1 MGYIVLPKI
10 MRALGSRNYRL
21 FFFAQAFSQVGL
33 WMQRV
38 AMGWLIYRLTNAPS
52 ALGMVDF
59 AACIPSLILV
69 GVTGPVLS
77 RVDLRKALFVSQ
89 LLLSLSAALIAFL
102 TWTQWINYTWIL
114 WISLFLG
121 TVNAFDMTARQSLV
135 VYMVDYK
142 EDMSNA
148 LALNSSLFN
157 VARLIGPSIAGVTIH
172 HIGEALCFAL
182 NSLTYLAT
190 IFALRVMHMKEKP
203 IIRRR
208 DGGEK
213 PKREGI
219 IQSLMGGVRY
229 VRAFPPFFYS
239 LMMATAAGI
248 FGFPYIVLMPA
259 MARDALGGNAKTMG
273 VLLFAIGVG
282 ALAGSLMMAARKSPI
297 GLDRWQTRT
306 AMAFGVFVMLF
317 ALTRTVAFAMMALVP
332 LGFCMVTT
340 LIACNTF
347 LQSLVFDEQR
357 SSMMSLYICCSVG
370 IPPFGSILVGRL
382 GDMIGTPGA
391 LFLSG
396 ALCLLSCYYFA
407 RKMKK
412 YRLVIIKQ
420 YKRSGF
426 NLDEAKAQRW

>member
-1 MGYIVLPKI
+1 MSYIVLPKI
-10 MRALGSRNYRL
+10 IRALGSRNYRL

-59 AACIPSLILV
+59 AACIPSLFLV
-69 GVTGPVLS
+69 GVTGPILS

-89 LLLSLSAALIAFL
+89 SLLSLSAALIAFL

-114 WISLFLG
+114 CISLFLG
-121 TVNAFDMTARQSLV
+121 IVNAFDMTARQSLV

-142 EDMSNA
+142 EDMRNA

-157 VARLIGPSIAGVTIH
+157 VARLIGPSIAGITIH

-182 NSLTYLAT
+182 NSLTYVAT
-190 IFALRVMHMKEKP
+190 LFALRVMKMKVKP
-203 IIRRR
+203 IIRSKGDDR
-208 DGGEK
+208 
-213 PKREGI
+213 KREGV
-219 IQSLMGGVRY
+219 IQGLIGGVRY

-239 LMMATAAGI
+239 LMITSVAGI

-273 VLLFAIGVG
+273 VLLFAIGIG
-282 ALAGSLMMAARKSPI
+282 ALTGSLMMAARKSPV

-306 AMAFGVFVMLF
+306 AMAFGFFVMLF
-317 ALTRTVAFAMMALVP
+317 ALTRSVPFAMIALIP

-347 LQSLVFDEQR
+347 LQSLVYDEQR

-370 IPPFGSILVGRL
+370 IPPFGSILVGNL
-382 GDMIGTPGA
+382 GDAIGTPGA
-391 LFLSG
+391 LFVSG
-396 ALCLLSCYYFA
+396 TLCLLGCYYFA
-407 RKMKK
+407 GKMKK
-412 YRLVIIKQ
+412 YRFMIIRQ
-420 YKRSGF
+420 YKKCGF
-426 NLDEAKAQRW
+426 NLDEAKEQRW